1 MPGNTLCRIVRQYN
15 QSSVPREDMRKLQ
28 EIGEDYAKVK
38 NYVYQRYS
46 GIRSLGKIY
55 PGYTVQNEM
64 TRSGLREGLGMPS
77 VYFYLAVFDALRD
90 IKTQW
95 TGTKREVLKQVNAND
110 TMREDEK
117 HYLRYIL
124 KVNNVFESVLT
135 RTTPRL
141 PLAVRQQY
149 ELLSSQVDVK
159 KLDNYLRRQVR
170 KYPLKL
176 HTNTADRFSIAE
188 RAYRYGDH
196 GIYISVKEKRKRIFI
211 HLTDSNYYNRQIS
224 IRLYPERGDI
234 ELQIPIDVSV
244 KKHDS
249 YTGHIG
255 VAIGMHSMLTT
266 HEGHVYGENLGEY
279 QSELSDWL
287 REQTNIYNQNRS
299 ANSGRKKYEAR
310 KHKKEEQLHSYIN
323 QELNRFLR
331 TEQPEIIYIP
341 RLPHTGVPGPVKKI
355 NYHVT
360 TWQRGYIRRRLMQ
373 KCQEQ
378 SIKLV
383 EVSAK
388 EISSQCSQCGA
399 MGQNRDRQ
407 FICQS
412 CGYRADKKVN
422 TAQNAKTR
430 GEQ

>member
-1 MPGNTLCRIVRQYN
+1 MFLTGHKTIEKDKTMPGNTLCRIVRQYN

-159 KLDNYLRRQVR
+159 KLDNYLRRQV
-170 KYPLKL
+170 
-176 HTNTADRFSIAE
+176 E
-188 RAYRYGDH
+188 
-196 GIYISVKEKRKRIFI
+196 
-211 HLTDSNYYNRQIS
+211 
-224 IRLYPERGDI
+224 
-234 ELQIPIDVSV
+234 
-244 KKHDS
+244 
-249 YTGHIG
+249 
-255 VAIGMHSMLTT
+255 
-266 HEGHVYGENLGEY
+266 
-279 QSELSDWL
+279 
-287 REQTNIYNQNRS
+287 
-299 ANSGRKKYEAR
+299 
-310 KHKKEEQLHSYIN
+310 
-323 QELNRFLR
+323 
-331 TEQPEIIYIP
+331 
-341 RLPHTGVPGPVKKI
+341 
-355 NYHVT
+355 
-360 TWQRGYIRRRLMQ
+360 
-373 KCQEQ
+373 
-378 SIKLV
+378 
-383 EVSAK
+383 
-388 EISSQCSQCGA
+388 
-399 MGQNRDRQ
+399 
-407 FICQS
+407 
-412 CGYRADKKVN
+412 
-422 TAQNAKTR
+422 
-430 GEQ
+430 